1 MEEIKSDEMYMEDL
15 DGWILEENKV
25 VTYKFLSRA
34 LDVHVNTAKQMLW
47 SYKESKQGAC
57 KGVVYFVS
65 GLTKGS
71 GDKVPETRVSLVKE
85 EKLKETLAS
94 LDKVFSQHV
103 YSIQLSETVSASALY
118 AVDLEVF
125 KEDPMGCCKHVAIKN
140 PLAVPRAAAAPPKI
154 APGVQMVKEV
164 KKEVRKTGALEGAF
178 AKTKKSS
185 DEPVK
190 SNSVSSVK
198 ELKPKVVNSPE
209 KKSLSV
215 NSGSKKAKPGGGIA
229 NFFAAKP
236 KGEKPV
242 EKVDKPVEK
251 SETDF
256 KNEEK
261 ENIENKESTEKDENS
276 KRPAPEK
283 KPPVKVE
290 TKSFGKKDKEEEDK
304 KSVVDETKKR
314 KRIQVLSDSEEE
326 EEEEEKEVEEKIVEP
341 PPPQAQLLHSDS
353 EDEEVIPATPK
364 EKREGKGGRRRRVK
378 KQVDKTYMDEEGYM
392 VTKKVVESASETDDE
407 TEVAPKPEVKKAVNK
422 KETTEEAPAAK
433 KQKVVA
439 PGAKKQQGI
448 ASFFTKK

>member
-1 MEEIKSDEMYMEDL
+1 MEEIKSNQMYMEDL

-25 VTYKFLSRA
+25 VTYKYLSRA

-71 GDKVPETRVSLVKE
+71 EDKVAETRVSLVKE
-85 EKLKETLAS
+85 EKLKETLDS

-164 KKEVRKTGALEGAF
+164 KKEVKKAGALEGAF

-229 NFFAAKP
+229 NFFSAKP
-236 KGEKPV
+236 KAEKPV
-242 EKVDKPVEK
+242 EKKVEK
-251 SETDF
+251 DS

-261 ENIENKESTEKDENS
+261 ENIENKASTEEEENS
-276 KRPAPEK
+276 KRPAPSK

>member
-25 VTYKFLSRA
+25 VTYKYLSRA

-65 GLTKGS
+65 GMTKGS
-71 GDKVPETRVSLVKE
+71 EGKVPETRVSLVKE
-85 EKLKETLAS
+85 EKLKETLDS

-103 YSIQLSETVSASALY
+103 YSIQLSERVSASALY

-140 PLAVPRAAAAPPKI
+140 PLAVPRAAVAPPRI
-154 APGVQMVKEV
+154 APGVQMV

-190 SNSVSSVK
+190 SSSVSSVK
-198 ELKPKVVNSPE
+198 ELKPKVGNSPE

-229 NFFAAKP
+229 NFFSAKP
-236 KGEKPV
+236 KTEKPV
-242 EKVDKPVEK
+242 EKAEK
-251 SETDF
+251 ASRS
-256 KNEEK
+256 EEK
-261 ENIENKESTEKDENS
+261 ENIENNESTEKEESS
-276 KRPAPEK
+276 KKPASIK

-304 KSVVDETKKR
+304 KVDENKKR

-326 EEEEEKEVEEKIVEP
+326 DEEEAKEVEEKIVEP

-364 EKREGKGGRRRRVK
+364 DKIDGASRKGGRRRRVK
-378 KQVDKTYMDEEGYM
+378 KQVDKTYVDEDGYM

-407 TEVAPKPEVKKAVNK
+407 TDVAPKPKAEKTVNTVNK
-422 KETTEEAPAAK
+422 KETPEEAPAAK
-433 KQKVVA
+433 KQKVVVA

>member
-1 MEEIKSDEMYMEDL
+1 MEEIKSDQMYMEDL
-15 DGWILEENKV
+15 DGWIFEENKV
-25 VTYKFLSRA
+25 VTYKYLSRA

-71 GDKVPETRVSLVKE
+71 EDKVAETRVSLVKE
-85 EKLKETLAS
+85 EKLKETLDS

-103 YSIQLSETVSASALY
+103 YSIQLSETVSASALF
-118 AVDLEVF
+118 AVDLTVF
-125 KEDPMGCCKHVAIKN
+125 KEDPMGCCKHAAIKN
-140 PLAVPRAAAAPPKI
+140 PLAVPRAAAAAPKI

-229 NFFAAKP
+229 NFFSAKP
-236 KGEKPV
+236 KAEKPV
-242 EKVDKPVEK
+242 EKAEK
-251 SETDF
+251 DS

-261 ENIENKESTEKDENS
+261 ENIENTESTEKDENT
-276 KRPAPEK
+276 KRPAPNK

-290 TKSFGKKDKEEEDK
+290 TKSFGKKDKEEDK
-304 KSVVDETKKR
+304 KSVVDENKKR
-314 KRIQVLSDSEEE
+314 KRIQVLSDSEEEE

-364 EKREGKGGRRRRVK
+364 EKTEGKGGRRRRVK
-378 KQVDKTYMDEEGYM
+378 KQVDKTYVDEDGYM

-407 TEVAPKPEVKKAVNK
+407 TEAAPKPEVKKAVNK

>member
-25 VTYKFLSRA
+25 VTYKYLSRA

-71 GDKVPETRVSLVKE
+71 EDKVPETRVSLVKE
-85 EKLKETLAS
+85 EKLQETLAS

-103 YSIQLSETVSASALY
+103 YSIQLSEAVSASALY

-140 PLAVPRAAAAPPKI
+140 PLAVPRAAVAPPKI

-198 ELKPKVVNSPE
+198 ELKPKVINSPE

-229 NFFAAKP
+229 NFFSAKP
-236 KGEKPV
+236 KAEKPV
-242 EKVDKPVEK
+242 EKAEK
-251 SETDF
+251 GS
-256 KNEEK
+256 KSEEK
-261 ENIENKESTEKDENS
+261 ENIENKESTEKEDNS
-276 KRPAPEK
+276 NKPAVNK

-290 TKSFGKKDKEEEDK
+290 TKSFGKKDKEEEEEK
-304 KSVVDETKKR
+304 NKKR

-326 EEEEEKEVEEKIVEP
+326 DEEEEKEGEEKIVEP

-364 EKREGKGGRRRRVK
+364 EKIEGGGRRGGRRRRVK
-378 KQVDKTYMDEEGYM
+378 KQVDKTYVDEDGYM

-407 TEVAPKPEVKKAVNK
+407 TEAAPKPKPEVKQTVNK
-422 KETTEEAPAAK
+422 KETSEEAPAAK

>member
-1 MEEIKSDEMYMEDL
+1 MEEIKSEEMYMEDL

-25 VTYKFLSRA
+25 VTYKYLSRA

-47 SYKESKQGAC
+47 RYKESKQGAC

-71 GDKVPETRVSLVKE
+71 EDKVPETRVSLVKE
-85 EKLKETLAS
+85 EKLQETLAS

-140 PLAVPRAAAAPPKI
+140 PLAVPRAAVAPPKI

-178 AKTKKSS
+178 AKAKKSS
-185 DEPVK
+185 DEPAK

-215 NSGSKKAKPGGGIA
+215 NSGSKKAKPGGGGIA
-229 NFFAAKP
+229 NFFSAKP
-236 KGEKPV
+236 KTEKPV
-242 EKVDKPVEK
+242 EKGEK
-251 SETDF
+251 GF
-256 KNEEK
+256 KNDEK
-261 ENIENKESTEKDENS
+261 ENIENKETTEKEESS
-276 KRPAPEK
+276 KKPAANK

-290 TKSFGKKDKEEEDK
+290 TKSFGKKDKEEEEDDK
-304 KSVVDETKKR
+304 NKKR

-326 EEEEEKEVEEKIVEP
+326 EEEEKEIEEKIVEP

-364 EKREGKGGRRRRVK
+364 EKIEGGSRKGGRRRRVK
-378 KQVDKTYMDEEGYM
+378 KQVDKTYVDDDGYM

-407 TEVAPKPEVKKAVNK
+407 TEVAPKAEVQKTVNK
-422 KETTEEAPAAK
+422 KEISEEAPAAK

-448 ASFFTKK
+448 ASFFQRK

>member
-1 MEEIKSDEMYMEDL
+1 MEEIKSDQMYMEDL

-25 VTYKFLSRA
+25 VTYKYLSRA

-71 GDKVPETRVSLVKE
+71 EDKVAETRVSLVKE
-85 EKLKETLAS
+85 EKLKETLDS

-164 KKEVRKTGALEGAF
+164 KKEVKKAGALEGAF

-229 NFFAAKP
+229 NFFSAKP
-236 KGEKPV
+236 KAEKPV
-242 EKVDKPVEK
+242 EKKVEK
-251 SETDF
+251 DS

-261 ENIENKESTEKDENS
+261 ENIENKASTEEEENS
-276 KRPAPEK
+276 KRPAPSK

-304 KSVVDETKKR
+304 KSVVDENKKR
-314 KRIQVLSDSEEE
+314 KRIQVLSDSEE

-364 EKREGKGGRRRRVK
+364 EKTEGKGGRRRRVK
-378 KQVDKTYMDEEGYM
+378 KQVDKTYVDDDGYM

>member
-1 MEEIKSDEMYMEDL
+1 MEEVKSEEMYMEDL

-25 VTYKFLSRA
+25 ITYKYLSRA

-47 SYKESKQGAC
+47 SYKEAKQGTC

-65 GLTKGS
+65 GLVKGS
-71 GDKVPETRVSLVKE
+71 ESKVPETRVSLVKE
-85 EKLKETLAS
+85 EKLQETLDS

-103 YSIQLSETVSASALY
+103 YSIQLSETVRASALY

-140 PLAVPRAAAAPPKI
+140 PLAVPRAALAPPKI
-154 APGVQMVKEV
+154 APGVQMVKEA
-164 KKEVRKTGALEGAF
+164 KKEVKKTGALEGAF
-178 AKTKKSS
+178 AKAKKAS

-190 SNSVSSVK
+190 AKSVSSVK
-198 ELKPKVVNSPE
+198 ELKPKVSNSPE

-215 NSGSKKAKPGGGIA
+215 HSGSKKAKPGGGIA

-236 KGEKPV
+236 KAEKLV
-242 EKVDKPVEK
+242 EKVEK
-251 SETDF
+251 GSTCD
-256 KNEEK
+256 EK
-261 ENIENKESTEKDENS
+261 ENIENKDSSEKVEHAKQS
-276 KRPAPEK
+276 APNK
-283 KPPVKVE
+283 KPPAKVE
-290 TKSFGKKDKEEEDK
+290 TKSFGKKDKEVEK
-304 KSVVDETKKR
+304 KSEDDNKKR

-326 EEEEEKEVEEKIVEP
+326 EEEERDLEEKVVEP
-341 PPPQAQLLHSDS
+341 PPPQAQLLNSDS

-364 EKREGKGGRRRRVK
+364 EKMEGGGRRRRRVK
-378 KQVDKTYMDEEGYM
+378 KQVDKTYVDDDGYM
-392 VTKKVVESASETDDE
+392 VTKKVIESASETDDE
-407 TEVAPKPEVKKAVNK
+407 TEDAPQPEVKKTVNK
-422 KETTEEAPAAK
+422 KETSEQEPPAAK